1 MRGRNKEN
9 PSDRTSGIELEQRLE
24 PQSDGI
30 CNTLTSVQKDN
41 LVLESE
47 CLGGFGDKKS
57 NGGTQYFQHYRVYS
71 MGDVALCIPS
81 QLPGGSYNYLE
92 KKQIIFDDYNS
103 TIPEDQS
110 VSPTLTT
117 NCGASALRNGVKM
130 IKVRQATKDG
140 FALCEL
146 GGVVDLDYPSSETRR
161 GRVIENGQIS
171 PTLTTENI
179 PSVIEL
185 GNPEFYNFLYEIDGE
200 IYLIRIR
207 KLMPLE
213 CWRLMGFT
221 DEDFHKAEQVVSNTQ
236 LYKQAGNSIVVN
248 CLEGIFRGLIE

>member
-1 MRGRNKEN
+1 MIETEKIICRMQGRNPDN
-9 PSDRTSGIELEQRLE
+9 PSDRRKGIYLEQTLE
-24 PQSDGI
+24 PQQDGI
-30 CNTLTSVQKDN
+30 CNTLTNVQKDN

-117 NCGASALRNGVKM
+117 NCGASATRNGVK
-130 IKVRQATKDG
+130 IIEAKILQA
-140 FALCEL
+140 
-146 GGVVDLDYPSSETRR
+146 VDHKWHDFIY
-161 GRVIENGQIS
+161 I
-171 PTLTTENI
+171 
-179 PSVIEL
+179 
-185 GNPEFYNFLYEIDGE
+185 IDGE
-200 IYLIRIR
+200 YWLIRIR
-207 KLMPLE
+207 KLLPLE

-221 DEDFHKAEQVVSNTQ
+221 DEDFHKAEEVCSNTR
-236 LYKQAGNSIVVN
+236 LYAQAGNSICVPV
-248 CLEGIFRGLIE
+248 LEGIFRRLIE